1 MTLEVLISC
10 MHQKNTDIIPK
21 SNIQSDV
28 VVINQCD
35 INKTENIT
43 FQNHQNKE
51 CKARIIHTTE
61 RGLSKSRNLA
71 IANACGDICIICD
84 DDEKFSLNYP
94 ETIIQAFQNI
104 PQADIIVFQVDQE
117 PIKHYPSHIMKLN
130 SFYCL
135 KVTSCEIAFKLSKIK
150 EKKIRFDEKVGSGVS
165 KAGGEENIFLHDCL
179 RNKLSIYFV
188 PITLAQ
194 LLPSGSQWSANLYTK
209 EYFIDRGKFTC
220 KLIGGKVFAILYA
233 LYFGIFKYP
242 IYKEKSTMKNAIL
255 YMLYGIFK
263 KQL

>member
-10 MHQKNTDIIPK
+10 MHQKNTDIIQK

-28 VVINQCD
+28 VIVNQCD

-84 DDEKFSLNYP
+84 DDENFSLNYP

-104 PQADIIVFQVDQE
+104 PQADIIVFQVNRD
-117 PIKHYPSHIMKLN
+117 PIKHYPQHIKKLN
-130 SFYCL
+130 SFDCL
-135 KVTSCEIAFKLSKIK
+135 KVSSVEIAFKLSKIK
-150 EKKIRFDEKVGSGVS
+150 EKKILFDEKVGSGVS

-194 LLPSGSQWSANLYTK
+194 LLPSSSQWDSAKFSK
-209 EYFIDRGKFTC
+209 EYFIDRGKFTQ
-220 KLIGGKVFAILYA
+220 KLIGGKIFAILYA
-233 LYFGIFKYP
+233 FYFSLFKYSKFKHKTN
-242 IYKEKSTMKNAIL
+242 ILNAL
-255 YMLYGIFK
+255 KYMLYGIFK
-263 KQL
+263 G

>member
-10 MHQKNTDIIPK
+10 MHQKNTDIIQK

-28 VVINQCD
+28 VIVNQCD

-84 DDEKFSLNYP
+84 DDENFSLNYP

-104 PQADIIVFQVDQE
+104 PQADIIVFQVDRK
-117 PIKHYPSHIMKLN
+117 PIKHYPSHIKKLN
-130 SFYCL
+130 SFNCL
-135 KVTSCEIAFKLSKIK
+135 KVSSYEIAFKLSKIK
-150 EKKIRFDEKVGSGVS
+150 EKRIRFDEKVGSGVS

-179 RNKLSIYFV
+179 KNKLSIYFA

-194 LLPSGSQWSANLYTK
+194 LLPGGSQWKSALFSK
-209 EYFIDRGKFTC
+209 EYFIDRGKFTQ
-220 KLIGGKVFAILYA
+220 KLIGGKIFAILYA
-233 LYFGIFKYP
+233 CYFSLFKYSKFKHKTN
-242 IYKEKSTMKNAIL
+242 ILNAL
-255 YMLYGIFK
+255 KYMLYGIFK
-263 KQL
+263 G